1 MNKPKLTDIKL
12 VNFFTDINKN
22 IHIKDIKP
30 DIIKK
35 KPIIDMFLINIIF
48 IFIILIFIYILYKR
62 NKYKKYNK
70 LVYENKI
77 KNLYNNIINY

>member
-1 MNKPKLTDIKL
+1 MNKHNLTDIKL
-12 VNFFTDINKN
+12 VNFFTDMNKN
-22 IHIKDIKP
+22 VHVKDIKP
-30 DIIKK
+30 VMKK